1 MSFSTLTKKYRSS
14 LLESEC
20 ESLDIIGE
28 FLRDTNA
35 VMNLTALTDEKGV
48 GLLHF
53 WDSLTLLDTGL
64 FKNAKV
70 IDVGC
75 GGGFPSLPLALCARD
90 CEITSNDAT
99 AKKLAFVAEAAEKAG
114 IKNLKTLCGRA
125 EELSREKSNRES
137 FDIAVARGVARLNVL
152 AEWCLPFV
160 KVGGYFVAMK
170 GEKGQEEADE
180 ATKAISVLGGELVDI
195 INVTVPEFD
204 YLHTLCII
212 KKIKP
217 TPNAYPRR
225 NSQIQKKPL

>member
-1 MSFSTLTKKYRSS
+1 MSFSTLTKKYRDS
-14 LLESEC
+14 LSDSEC
-20 ESLDIIGE
+20 RSLDIIGK
-28 FLRDTNA
+28 FLREKNE

-53 WDSLTLLDTGL
+53 WDSLTLLDTNL
-64 FKNAKV
+64 FHNAKV

-75 GGGFPSLPLALCARD
+75 GGGFPSLPLALCAKD

-99 AKKLAFVAEAAEKAG
+99 AKKLGFVAEAAEKAG
-114 IKNLKTLCGRA
+114 IMNLNTLCGRA
-125 EELSREKSNRES
+125 EELSREKEIRES

-152 AEWCLPFV
+152 SEWCLPFV
-160 KVGGYFVAMK
+160 RVGGYFVAMK
-170 GEKGQEEADE
+170 GEKGREEAEE
-180 ATKAISVLGGELVDI
+180 AKKAISVLGGEFVDI
-195 INVTVPEFD
+195 IDIKVPEFD

-217 TPNAYPRR
+217 TPNTYPRR